1 MKTPQQ
7 VTFRHIPQSAALDA
21 KIREKLVKLASLYPE
36 ILDCEATVDKIDKHQ
51 HKGGHFR
58 VAIGVRIPNQDL
70 AASSADEDA
79 FIALRNAIAAARH
92 QLDKAIGKR
101 RLTAQSPDAG
111 IRHRS
116 EAVRDTAAAEND
128 AAQPFMDEDQAA
140 ALLDGEIHRADPERI
155 ASSVEQY

>member
-1 MKTPQQ
+1 MRLPLQI
-7 VTFRHIPQSAALDA
+7 TFRHIPQSAALDE
-21 KIREKLVKLASLYPE
+21 KIREKLGKLATLYPE
-36 ILDCEATVDKIDKHQ
+36 ILGCEATVDKIDRHQ
-51 HKGGHFR
+51 NKGGHFR
-58 VAIGVRIPNQDL
+58 VAIAVRIPDQEL

-111 IRHRS
+111 IRRRS
-116 EAVRDTAAAEND
+116 NVARDAEAETGAAL
-128 AAQPFMDEDQAA
+128 PVMDEEQAS
-140 ALLDGEIHRADPERI
+140 ALLDGEIHRTDPERI